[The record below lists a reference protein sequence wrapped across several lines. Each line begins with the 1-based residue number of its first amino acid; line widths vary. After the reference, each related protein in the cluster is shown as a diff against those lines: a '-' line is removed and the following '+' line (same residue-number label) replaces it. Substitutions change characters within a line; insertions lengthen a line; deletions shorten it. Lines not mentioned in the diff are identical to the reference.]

1 MKKQQPKGNF
11 DDLLEKVRYE
21 CWFMNWCVRVVM
33 NFWKLLWEFSWCCW
47 TKKCEIVLIISSSTD
62 YKFSA
67 AFFIFMALMWNVYY
81 YHEMLVDIGREENYK
96 RLVAYGF
103 HSLQINWCLT
113 PRGEQLF
120 MKTSIAYRLLPICPW
135 SSYDPSSN

>member
-1 MKKQQPKGNF
+1 MLV
-11 DDLLEKVRYE
+11 DEVVCACVYE
-21 CWFMNWCVRVVM
+21 FLKTFMRIFLMFLNEEV
-33 NFWKLLWEFSWCCW
+33 
-47 TKKCEIVLIISSSTD
+47 CEIVLIISSSTD
-62 YKFSA
+62 CKFSA

-103 HSLQINWCLT
+103 HSWQINWCLT
-113 PRGEQLF
+113 PRGEF
-120 MKTSIAYRLLPICPW
+120 MKTSIAYRLLPICSW

>member
-1 MKKQQPKGNF
+1 M
-11 DDLLEKVRYE
+11 LVYE
-21 CWFMNWCVRVVM
+21 VVCACGYEFLKIFMRIFLMFLNEEV
-33 NFWKLLWEFSWCCW
+33 
-47 TKKCEIVLIISSSTD
+47 CEIVLIISSSTD

-120 MKTSIAYRLLPICPW
+120 MKTSIAYRLLPICSW

>member
-1 MKKQQPKGNF
+1 M
-11 DDLLEKVRYE
+11 LVYE
-21 CWFMNWCVRVVM
+21 VVCACGYEFLKTFMRIFLMFLNEEV
-33 NFWKLLWEFSWCCW
+33 
-47 TKKCEIVLIISSSTD
+47 CEIVLIISSSTD
-62 YKFSA
+62 CKFSA

-103 HSLQINWCLT
+103 HSWQINWCLT

-120 MKTSIAYRLLPICPW
+120 MKTSIAYRLLPICSW